1 MAGRSLLPL
10 LHPASPAFKL
20 FSGLLLWSISSLN
33 EKILLGALHSSSED
47 KVSRPEIGSLG
58 CKWRSLCVAR
68 WFITV
73 WLRSRFRKS
82 SHTQS
87 GSQISLT
94 QSRGLRGEIQSVFCL
109 SFFAIY
115 EYRNGS
121 PGDMHRKAFW
131 YLFQVIVSADTVK
144 TPSFRLRLSCVE
156 GKLGAQF
163 IQICLLLC
171 TAAQTPEFTNVCSFY
186 GNAFKWCLL
195 QGCATSHGL

>member
-1 MAGRSLLPL
+1 MAGRSLQLP
-10 LHPASPAFKL
+10 HPASSAFKL

-58 CKWRSLCVAR
+58 CKWRSLCVVR

-94 QSRGLRGEIQSVFCL
+94 WSRRQSRELKSVFCL
-109 SFFAIY
+109 SFYTICN
-115 EYRNGS
+115 YRTTSAGNPPKS
-121 PGDMHRKAFW
+121 FLISFPDHHSNSRCSEEILFHSVVFW
-131 YLFQVIVSADTVK
+131 AEWVWFCTDLPVVMRRCTRTELFK
-144 TPSFRLRLSCVE
+144 FYPLFY
-156 GKLGAQF
+156 
-163 IQICLLLC
+163 
-171 TAAQTPEFTNVCSFY
+171 CSFY
-186 GNAFKWCLL
+186 DHSCYP
-195 QGCATSHGL
+195 QVS

>member
-1 MAGRSLLPL
+1 MPGCMAGCSLPLPL
-10 LHPASPAFKL
+10 LLLRPASPAFKL

-94 QSRGLRGEIQSVFCL
+94 WSRGLRAQLKSVFCL
-109 SFFAIY
+109 FFLCHLWLSQWLAWRSTAHRFLISF
-115 EYRNGS
+115 
-121 PGDMHRKAFW
+121 PGHCESRYSEDTF
-131 YLFQVIVSADTVK
+131 FQPAV
-144 TPSFRLRLSCVE
+144 
-156 GKLGAQF
+156 
-163 IQICLLLC
+163 
-171 TAAQTPEFTNVCSFY
+171 
-186 GNAFKWCLL
+186 
-195 QGCATSHGL
+195 